1 MRFDSGTPKG
11 GKTMGYELKNA
22 NISYVS
28 LVTKGANGRQFAI
41 MKSESAK
48 QPNIS
53 KQVPILKTEEEKQ
66 LVTGVVYEPDV
77 EDSHGDVMTA
87 EEIEKAAYTFMEN
100 YQHIDKQHD
109 EIAGKGTVVEN
120 WIAKSDMTV
129 GEQEVQAGTWLM
141 TVRVDDADT
150 WEEIKKGE
158 VTGFSM
164 GGFGERV
171 EIAKTDDFTHEDKGL
186 IRKML
191 DFVKGETHKIA
202 KGEVKDRFIDE
213 KQKRDLRA
221 VFNLFEDVFYWEIW
235 ESNPNIERMAAALDD
250 MKDIL
255 SSIKGGYTVSKSED
269 SVQAENIVLESIKK
283 AGKVLS
289 QKNHAKLDEA
299 LALISEI
306 KEAASPQEEDEM
318 KAEDIAEIVKQAVEP
333 LASKLDKIE
342 KQVNGEEVEPTPEE
356 QTEEEKAAAVIQKAL
371 EPITKRLENIENAAS
386 IRKGLDPD
394 EEVTPGQQT
403 IKKSKWAGINL

>member
-1 MRFDSGTPKG
+1 
-11 GKTMGYELKNA
+11 MGYELKNA

-41 MKSESAK
+41 MKSATAK

-77 EDSHGDVMTA
+77 EDSHGDKMTA

-129 GEQEVQAGTWLM
+129 GEQEVKAGTWLM
-141 TVRVDDADT
+141 TVRVDDTET

-171 EIAKTDDFTHEDKGL
+171 EIAKADDFTHEDKGL

-191 DFVKGETHKIA
+191 DFVKGETHKIT
-202 KGEVKDRFIDE
+202 KGEVKDRFIDG
-213 KQKRDLRA
+213 KQNRDLRA
-221 VFNLFEDVFYWEIW
+221 VFDLFEDVFYWEIW
-235 ESNPNIERMAAALDD
+235 ENKPDIDRMTAALDD
-250 MKDIL
+250 MKEVL
-255 SSIKGGYTVSKSED
+255 ASIKGGYTIAKAEGNG
-269 SVQAENIVLESIKK
+269 QADAILLETIKK

-289 QKNHAKLDEA
+289 QKNHTKLDEA
-299 LALISEI
+299 LSLINEI
-306 KEAASPQEEDEM
+306 KESASSEEEEEM
-318 KAEDIAEIVKQAVEP
+318 KVEDIAEIVKQAVEP
-333 LASKLDKIE
+333 LSTKLDKIE
-342 KQVNGEEVEPTPEE
+342 KQVNGEEVPGDNPTPEE
-356 QTEEEKAAAVIQKAL
+356 QTEAEKAAEVIQKAL

-394 EEVTPGQQT
+394 EELTPGQQQ
-403 IKKSKWAGINL
+403 IKKSKWAGLNL

>member
-1 MRFDSGTPKG
+1 
-11 GKTMGYELKNA
+11 MGYELKNA

-77 EDSHGDVMTA
+77 EDSHGDTMTA

-120 WIAKSDMTV
+120 WIAKSDMKV

-171 EIAKTDDFTHEDKGL
+171 EIAKTDDFTLEDKGL

-191 DFVKGETHKIA
+191 DFVKGETHKIT

-235 ESNPNIERMAAALDD
+235 ESNPDIDRMAVALDD

-255 SSIKGGYTVSKSED
+255 SSIKGGYTIAKSED
-269 SVQAENIVLESIKK
+269 SVQAESIVLESIKK

-289 QKNHAKLDEA
+289 QKNHTKLDEA
-299 LALISEI
+299 LALITEI

-333 LASKLDKIE
+333 LATKLEKIE

-371 EPITKRLENIENAAS
+371 EPITKRLDNIENAAS

-394 EEVTPGQQT
+394 EEVTPGQQQ
-403 IKKSKWAGINL
+403 IKKSKWAGLNL

>member
-1 MRFDSGTPKG
+1 
-11 GKTMGYELKNA
+11 MGYELKNA
-22 NISYVS
+22 EISYIS

-41 MKSESAK
+41 MKSTTAK

-77 EDSHGDVMTA
+77 EDSHGDTMTA
-87 EEIEKAAYTFMEN
+87 EEIEKAAYTFMDN

-129 GEQEVQAGTWLM
+129 GEQEVKAGTWLM
-141 TVRVDDADT
+141 TVRVDDTET

-171 EIAKTDDFTHEDKGL
+171 EIAKADDFTHEEKGF
-186 IRKML
+186 IRKMF
-191 DFVKGETHKIA
+191 DFIKGETHRIE
-202 KGEVKDRFIDE
+202 KGEVKDRFIDG
-213 KQKRDLRA
+213 KQNRDLRA
-221 VFNLFEDVFYWEIW
+221 VFDLFEDVFYWEIW
-235 ESNPNIERMAAALDD
+235 ENNPDIDRMTAALDD
-250 MKDIL
+250 MKEVL
-255 SSIKGGYTVSKSED
+255 ASIKGGYTIAKAEGNG
-269 SVQAENIVLESIKK
+269 QADAILLETIKK

-289 QKNHAKLDEA
+289 QKNHTKLDEA
-299 LALISEI
+299 LSLINEI
-306 KEAASPQEEDEM
+306 KESASPEEEEEM
-318 KAEDIAEIVKQAVEP
+318 KVEDIADIVKQAVQP
-333 LASKLDKIE
+333 LAEQVEKIA
-342 KQVNGEEVEPTPEE
+342 KQVNGEEDPGDNPTPEE
-356 QTEEEKAAAVIQKAL
+356 QAETEKIEGMIQKAL
-371 EPITKRLENIENAAS
+371 EPIAKQIEDIGKTAA

-394 EEVTPGQQT
+394 EELTPGQQP
-403 IKKSKWAGINL
+403 IKKSVFSNLSL

>member
-1 MRFDSGTPKG
+1 
-11 GKTMGYELKNA
+11 MGYELKNA

-77 EDSHGDVMTA
+77 EDSHGDKMTA

-235 ESNPNIERMAAALDD
+235 ESNPDIERMAAALDD

-255 SSIKGGYTVSKSED
+255 SSIKGGYTISKSED
-269 SVQAENIVLESIKK
+269 CLQAESIVLESIKK

-318 KAEDIAEIVKQAVEP
+318 KVEEIAEIVKQAVEP

>member
-1 MRFDSGTPKG
+1 MA
-11 GKTMGYELKNA
+11 YELKNA
-22 NISYVS
+22 EISYIS

-41 MKSESAK
+41 MKSATAK

-77 EDSHGDVMTA
+77 EDSHGDIMTA

-235 ESNPNIERMAAALDD
+235 ESNPDIERMAAALDD

-255 SSIKGGYTVSKSED
+255 SSIKGGYTISKSED

-394 EEVTPGQQT
+394 EEVTPGQHT

>member
-1 MRFDSGTPKG
+1 
-11 GKTMGYELKNA
+11 MGYELKNA
-22 NISYVS
+22 EISYIS

-41 MKSESAK
+41 MKSESTK

-77 EDSHGDVMTA
+77 EDSHGDKMTA
-87 EEIEKAAYTFMEN
+87 EEIEKASHTFMEN

-129 GEQEVQAGTWLM
+129 GEQEVKAGTWLM
-141 TVRVDDADT
+141 TVRVDDTDT

-171 EIAKTDDFTHEDKGL
+171 EIAKAEDFTHEDKGL

-191 DFVKGETHKIA
+191 DFVRGENHRIT
-202 KGEVKDRFIDE
+202 KGEVKDRFVDE
-213 KQKRDLRA
+213 RQNRDLRA

-235 ESNPNIERMAAALDD
+235 ENNPDIDRMTAALDD
-250 MKDIL
+250 MKEVL
-255 SSIKGGYTVSKSED
+255 ASIKGGYTIAKAEGNE
-269 SVQAENIVLESIKK
+269 QADEILLEAIKK

-289 QKNHAKLDEA
+289 QKNHTKLDEA
-299 LALISEI
+299 LSLINEI
-306 KEAASPQEEDEM
+306 KEAASSEEEDEM
-318 KAEDIAEIVKQAVEP
+318 KAEDIAEIVKQAIQPFAEQVE
-333 LASKLDKIE
+333 KIA
-342 KQVNGEEVEPTPEE
+342 KQVNGEEVPGDNPTPEE
-356 QTEEEKAAAVIQKAL
+356 QTETEKIDGMIQKAL
-371 EPITKRLENIENAAS
+371 EPIVKQIEDIGKTAS

-394 EEVTPGQQT
+394 EEPIPGQQP
-403 IKKSKWAGINL
+403 IKKSVFSNLNL

>member
-1 MRFDSGTPKG
+1 
-11 GKTMGYELKNA
+11 MGYELKNA

-77 EDSHGDVMTA
+77 EDSHGDTMTA

-120 WIAKSDMTV
+120 WIAKSDMKV

-191 DFVKGETHKIA
+191 DFVKGETHKIT

-235 ESNPNIERMAAALDD
+235 ESNPDIDRMAVAFDD

-255 SSIKGGYTVSKSED
+255 SSIKGGYTIAKSED
-269 SVQAENIVLESIKK
+269 GVQAESIVLESIKK

-289 QKNHAKLDEA
+289 QKNHTKLDEA
-299 LALISEI
+299 LALITEI

-333 LASKLDKIE
+333 LATKLEKIE

-371 EPITKRLENIENAAS
+371 EPITKRLDNIENAAS

-394 EEVTPGQQT
+394 EEVTPGQQQ
-403 IKKSKWAGINL
+403 IKKSKWAGLNL

>member
-1 MRFDSGTPKG
+1 
-11 GKTMGYELKNA
+11 MGYELKNA
-22 NISYVS
+22 NIRYVS

-41 MKSESAK
+41 MKSATAK

-77 EDSHGDVMTA
+77 EDSHGDKMTA

-129 GEQEVQAGTWLM
+129 GEQEVKAGTWLM

-171 EIAKTDDFTHEDKGL
+171 EIAKADDFTHEEKGF
-186 IRKML
+186 IRKMF
-191 DFVKGETHKIA
+191 DFIKGETHRIE
-202 KGEVKDRFIDE
+202 KGEVKDRFIDG
-213 KQKRDLRA
+213 KQNRDLRA
-221 VFNLFEDVFYWEIW
+221 VFDLFEDVFYWEIW
-235 ESNPNIERMAAALDD
+235 ENNPDIDRMAAALDD
-250 MKDIL
+250 MKEVL
-255 SSIKGGYTVSKSED
+255 ASIKGGYTIVKAD
-269 SVQAENIVLESIKK
+269 DKTQAEIIVLESIKK

-306 KEAASPQEEDEM
+306 KEAASPEEEEEM
-318 KAEDIAEIVKQAVEP
+318 KVEDIAEIVKQAVEP
-333 LASKLDKIE
+333 LATKLDKIE

-356 QTEEEKAAAVIQKAL
+356 QTAEEKIADIIQKAID
-371 EPITKRLENIENAAS
+371 PIAKRVENIENAAS

-394 EEVTPGQQT
+394 EEVTPGQQQ
-403 IKKSKWAGINL
+403 IKKSKWAGLNL

>member
-1 MRFDSGTPKG
+1 
-11 GKTMGYELKNA
+11 MGYELKNA

-41 MKSESAK
+41 MKSASTK

-53 KQVPILKTEEEKQ
+53 KQVPILKTEVEKQ

-77 EDSHGDVMTA
+77 EDSHGDKMTA

-129 GEQEVQAGTWLM
+129 GEQEVKAGTWLM

-171 EIAKTDDFTHEDKGL
+171 EIAKADDFTHEEKGF
-186 IRKML
+186 IRKMF
-191 DFVKGETHKIA
+191 DFIKGETHRIE
-202 KGEVKDRFIDE
+202 KGEVKDRFIDG
-213 KQKRDLRA
+213 KQNRDLRA
-221 VFNLFEDVFYWEIW
+221 VFDLFEDVFYWEIW
-235 ESNPNIERMAAALDD
+235 ENNPDIDRMAAALDD
-250 MKDIL
+250 MKEVL
-255 SSIKGGYTVSKSED
+255 ASIKGGYTIVKAD
-269 SVQAENIVLESIKK
+269 DKTQAEIIVLESIKK

-306 KEAASPQEEDEM
+306 KEAASPEEEEEM
-318 KAEDIAEIVKQAVEP
+318 KVEDIAEIVKQAVEP
-333 LASKLDKIE
+333 LATKLDKIE

-356 QTEEEKAAAVIQKAL
+356 QTAEEKIADIIQKAID
-371 EPITKRLENIENAAS
+371 PIAKRVENIENAAS

-394 EEVTPGQQT
+394 EEFTPGQQT
-403 IKKSKWAGINL
+403 IKKSVFSNLNL

>member
-1 MRFDSGTPKG
+1 
-11 GKTMGYELKNA
+11 MGYELKNA

-28 LVTKGANGRQFAI
+28 LVTQGANGRQFAI

-48 QPNIS
+48 QTNIS

-77 EDSHGDVMTA
+77 EDSHGDTMTA

-129 GEQEVQAGTWLM
+129 GEQEVKAGTWLM
-141 TVRVDDADT
+141 TVRVDDTDT
-150 WEEIKKGE
+150 WEEIKKGD

-171 EIAKTDDFTHEDKGL
+171 EITKADDLTHEEKGI
-186 IRKML
+186 IRKMVG
-191 DFVKGETHKIA
+191 FFKGEKHDIK
-202 KGEVKDRFIDE
+202 KGEVKDRFVDE
-213 KQKRDLRA
+213 RQNRDLRA

-235 ESNPNIERMAAALDD
+235 ENNPDIDRMTTALDD
-250 MKDIL
+250 MKEIL
-255 SSIKGGYTVSKSED
+255 SSIKGGYTIAKSED
-269 SVQAENIVLESIKK
+269 SLQAESIVLESIKK

-306 KEAASPQEEDEM
+306 KEAAAPQEEDEM
-318 KAEDIAEIVKQAVEP
+318 KADEIAEIVKQAIQPFAEQVE
-333 LASKLDKIE
+333 KIA
-342 KQVNGEEVEPTPEE
+342 KQVNGEEVPGDNPTPEE
-356 QTEEEKAAAVIQKAL
+356 QTEEGKVAAAIQKAL
-371 EPITKRLENIENAAS
+371 EPYAERLENIENAAT

-394 EEVTPGQQT
+394 EEFTPGQQP
-403 IKKSKWAGINL
+403 IKKSVWAGINL

>member
-1 MRFDSGTPKG
+1 
-11 GKTMGYELKNA
+11 MGYELKNA

-66 LVTGVVYEPDV
+66 LVTGVVYEPNV
-77 EDSHGDVMTA
+77 EDSHGDTMTA

-141 TVRVDDADT
+141 TVRVDDVDT

-191 DFVKGETHKIA
+191 DFVKGESHKIT

-235 ESNPNIERMAAALDD
+235 ESNPDIDRMAAALDD

-255 SSIKGGYTVSKSED
+255 SSIKGGYTIAKSED
-269 SVQAENIVLESIKK
+269 NVQAESIVLESIKK

-306 KEAASPQEEDEM
+306 KEAASPQEENEM
-318 KAEDIAEIVKQAVEP
+318 KAEDIAEIVEQAVEP
-333 LASKLDKIE
+333 LATKLDKIE

-394 EEVTPGQQT
+394 EEVTPGQQQ
-403 IKKSKWAGINL
+403 IKKSKWAGLNL

>member
-1 MRFDSGTPKG
+1 MA
-11 GKTMGYELKNA
+11 YELKNA
-22 NISYVS
+22 EISYIS

-77 EDSHGDVMTA
+77 EDSHGDKMTA

-191 DFVKGETHKIA
+191 DFVKGETHKIT

-235 ESNPNIERMAAALDD
+235 ESNPDIDRMVAALDD

-255 SSIKGGYTVSKSED
+255 SSIKGGYTIAKSED
-269 SVQAENIVLESIKK
+269 SVEAESIVLESIKK

-289 QKNHAKLDEA
+289 QKNHTKLDEA
-299 LALISEI
+299 LALITEI

-333 LASKLDKIE
+333 LATKLEKIE

-394 EEVTPGQQT
+394 EEVTPGQQQ
-403 IKKSKWAGINL
+403 IKKSKWAGLNL

>member
-1 MRFDSGTPKG
+1 
-11 GKTMGYELKNA
+11 MGYELKNA
-22 NISYVS
+22 EISYIS

-41 MKSESAK
+41 MKSTTDK

-77 EDSHGDVMTA
+77 EDSHGDTMTA
-87 EEIEKAAYTFMEN
+87 EEIEKASHTFMEN

-129 GEQEVQAGTWLM
+129 GEQEVKAGTWLM
-141 TVRVDDADT
+141 TVRVDDTET

-171 EIAKTDDFTHEDKGL
+171 EIAKVDDFTHEEKGF
-186 IRKML
+186 IRKMF
-191 DFVKGETHKIA
+191 DFIKGETHKIE
-202 KGEVKDRFIDE
+202 KGEVKDRFIDG
-213 KQKRDLRA
+213 KQNRDLRA
-221 VFNLFEDVFYWEIW
+221 VFDLFEDVFYWEIW
-235 ESNPNIERMAAALDD
+235 ENSPDIDRMTAALDD
-250 MKDIL
+250 MKEVL
-255 SSIKGGYTVSKSED
+255 TSIKGGYTIVKAEGNG
-269 SVQAENIVLESIKK
+269 QADEILLETIKK

-289 QKNHAKLDEA
+289 QNNHTKLDAA
-299 LALISEI
+299 LSLINEI
-306 KEAASPQEEDEM
+306 KEAATSQEDEEM
-318 KAEDIAEIVKQAVEP
+318 KVEEIAEIVKQAVEP
-333 LASKLDKIE
+333 LATKLDKIE

-356 QTEEEKAAAVIQKAL
+356 QTDEEKAAAVIQKAL
-371 EPITKRLENIENAAS
+371 EPFAKRLDNLENTAS

-394 EEVTPGQQT
+394 EEFTPGQQP
-403 IKKSKWAGINL
+403 IKKSVFSNLNL

>member
-1 MRFDSGTPKG
+1 
-11 GKTMGYELKNA
+11 MGYELKNA

-41 MKSESAK
+41 MKSATAK

-77 EDSHGDVMTA
+77 EDSHGDKMTA

-100 YQHIDKQHD
+100 YQNIDKQHD

-129 GEQEVQAGTWLM
+129 GEQEVKAGTWLM

-171 EIAKTDDFTHEDKGL
+171 EIAKADDFTHEEKGF
-186 IRKML
+186 IRKMF
-191 DFVKGETHKIA
+191 DFIKGETHRIE
-202 KGEVKDRFIDE
+202 KGEVKDRFIDG
-213 KQKRDLRA
+213 KQNRDLRA
-221 VFNLFEDVFYWEIW
+221 VFDLFEDVFYWEIW
-235 ESNPNIERMAAALDD
+235 ENNPDIDRMAAALDD
-250 MKDIL
+250 MKEVL
-255 SSIKGGYTVSKSED
+255 ASIKGGYTIVKAD
-269 SVQAENIVLESIKK
+269 DKTQAEIIVLESIKK

-306 KEAASPQEEDEM
+306 KEAASPEEEEEM
-318 KAEDIAEIVKQAVEP
+318 KVEDIAEIVKQAVEP
-333 LASKLDKIE
+333 LATKLDKIE

-356 QTEEEKAAAVIQKAL
+356 QTAEEKIADIIQKAID
-371 EPITKRLENIENAAS
+371 PIAKRVENIENAAS

-394 EEVTPGQQT
+394 EEFTPGQQT
-403 IKKSKWAGINL
+403 IKKSVFSNLNL

>member
-1 MRFDSGTPKG
+1 
-11 GKTMGYELKNA
+11 MGYELKNA
-22 NISYVS
+22 NISYIS

-48 QPNIS
+48 QQNIT

-77 EDSHGDVMTA
+77 EDSHGDKMTA

-129 GEQEVQAGTWLM
+129 GEQEVKAGTWLM
-141 TVRVDDADT
+141 TVRVDDAET

-202 KGEVKDRFIDE
+202 KGEVKDRFVDE

-235 ESNPNIERMAAALDD
+235 ESNPDIDRMAAALDD

-255 SSIKGGYTVSKSED
+255 SSIKGGYTIAKSED
-269 SVQAENIVLESIKK
+269 SVQAESIVLESIKK

-289 QKNHAKLDEA
+289 QKNHTKLDEA
-299 LALISEI
+299 LALITEI

-333 LASKLDKIE
+333 LATKLEKIE

-356 QTEEEKAAAVIQKAL
+356 QTEEEKAAAVIQKVL

-394 EEVTPGQQT
+394 EEVTPGQQQ
-403 IKKSKWAGINL
+403 IKKSKWAGLNL

>member
-1 MRFDSGTPKG
+1 
-11 GKTMGYELKNA
+11 MGYELKNA

-77 EDSHGDVMTA
+77 EDSHGDKMTA

-129 GEQEVQAGTWLM
+129 GEQEVKAGTWLM
-141 TVRVDDADT
+141 TVRVDDTET

-171 EIAKTDDFTHEDKGL
+171 EIAKADDFTHEDKGL

-191 DFVKGETHKIA
+191 DFVKGETHKIT
-202 KGEVKDRFIDE
+202 KGEVKDRFIDG
-213 KQKRDLRA
+213 KQNRDLRA
-221 VFNLFEDVFYWEIW
+221 VFDLFEDVFYWEIW
-235 ESNPNIERMAAALDD
+235 ENKPDIDRMTAALDD
-250 MKDIL
+250 MKEVL
-255 SSIKGGYTVSKSED
+255 ASIKGGYTIAKAEGNG
-269 SVQAENIVLESIKK
+269 QADAILLETIKK

-289 QKNHAKLDEA
+289 QKNHTKLDEA
-299 LALISEI
+299 LSLINEI
-306 KEAASPQEEDEM
+306 KESASSEEEEEM
-318 KAEDIAEIVKQAVEP
+318 KVEDIAEIVKQAVEP
-333 LASKLDKIE
+333 LSTKLDKIE
-342 KQVNGEEVEPTPEE
+342 KQVNGEEVPGDNPTPEE
-356 QTEEEKAAAVIQKAL
+356 QTEAEKAAEVIQKAL

-394 EEVTPGQQT
+394 EELTPGQQQ
-403 IKKSKWAGINL
+403 IKKSKWAGLNL

>member
-1 MRFDSGTPKG
+1 MA
-11 GKTMGYELKNA
+11 YELKNA
-22 NISYVS
+22 EISYIS

-41 MKSESAK
+41 MKSATAK

-53 KQVPILKTEEEKQ
+53 KQVSILKTEEEKQ

-77 EDSHGDVMTA
+77 EDSHGDIMTA

-235 ESNPNIERMAAALDD
+235 ESNPDIERMAAALDD

-255 SSIKGGYTVSKSED
+255 SSIKGGYTISKSED

>member
-1 MRFDSGTPKG
+1 
-11 GKTMGYELKNA
+11 MGYELKNA
-22 NISYVS
+22 NISYIS

-48 QPNIS
+48 QPNINIS

-77 EDSHGDVMTA
+77 EDSHGDIMTA

-129 GEQEVQAGTWLM
+129 GEQEVKAGTWLM
-141 TVRVDDADT
+141 TVRVDDAET

-202 KGEVKDRFIDE
+202 KGEVKDRFVDE

-235 ESNPNIERMAAALDD
+235 ESNPDIDRMAAALDD

-255 SSIKGGYTVSKSED
+255 SSIKGGYTIAKSED
-269 SVQAENIVLESIKK
+269 SVQAESIVLESIKK

-289 QKNHAKLDEA
+289 QKNHTKLDEA
-299 LALISEI
+299 LALITEI

-333 LASKLDKIE
+333 LATKLEKIE

-394 EEVTPGQQT
+394 EEVTPGQQQ
-403 IKKSKWAGINL
+403 IKKSKWAGLNL

>member
-1 MRFDSGTPKG
+1 
-11 GKTMGYELKNA
+11 MGYELKNA

-41 MKSESAK
+41 MKSESTK

-53 KQVPILKTEEEKQ
+53 KQIPILKTEEEKQ
-66 LVTGVVYEPDV
+66 LITGVVYEPLV
-77 EDSHGDVMTA
+77 EDSHDDMMTA

-120 WIAKSDMTV
+120 WIAKSDMMV
-129 GEQEVQAGTWLM
+129 GDQEVTAGTWLM
-141 TVRVDDADT
+141 TVRVDDEET
-150 WEEIKKGE
+150 WEQVKKGDI
-158 VTGFSM
+158 TGFSM
-164 GGFGERV
+164 GGFAERI
-171 EIAKTDDFTHEDKGL
+171 EIAKSDDFTHEDKSL

-191 DFVKGETHKIA
+191 DFVKGEKHEIK

-235 ESNPNIERMAAALDD
+235 ENNPDIDRMTAALDD
-250 MKDIL
+250 MKEIL
-255 SSIKGGYTVSKSED
+255 SSIKGGYTIAK
-269 SVQAENIVLESIKK
+269 AENNGQADEILLETIKK

-289 QKNHAKLDEA
+289 QKNQTKLDEA
-299 LALISEI
+299 LSLINEI
-306 KEAASPQEEDEM
+306 KDAATSQEDEEM
-318 KAEDIAEIVKQAVEP
+318 KAEDIAEIVKQAVQP
-333 LASKLDKIE
+333 LTEQVEKIA
-342 KQVNGEEVEPTPEE
+342 KQVNGEEATGDNPTPEE
-356 QTEEEKAAAVIQKAL
+356 QTETEKIEGMIQKAL
-371 EPITKRLENIENAAS
+371 EPIAKQIEDIGKTAS

-394 EEVTPGQQT
+394 GDPIPGQQP
-403 IKKSKWAGINL
+403 IKKSKWTGLNL

>member
-1 MRFDSGTPKG
+1 
-11 GKTMGYELKNA
+11 
-22 NISYVS
+22 
-28 LVTKGANGRQFAI
+28 
-41 MKSESAK
+41 
-48 QPNIS
+48 
-53 KQVPILKTEEEKQ
+53 EEEKQ
-66 LVTGVVYEPDV
+66 LVTGIVYEPDV
-77 EDSHGDVMTA
+77 EDSHGDIMTA

-221 VFNLFEDVFYWEIW
+221 VFNLFEDVF
-235 ESNPNIERMAAALDD
+235 
-250 MKDIL
+250 
-255 SSIKGGYTVSKSED
+255 
-269 SVQAENIVLESIKK
+269 
-283 AGKVLS
+283 
-289 QKNHAKLDEA
+289 
-299 LALISEI
+299 
-306 KEAASPQEEDEM
+306 
-318 KAEDIAEIVKQAVEP
+318 
-333 LASKLDKIE
+333 
-342 KQVNGEEVEPTPEE
+342 
-356 QTEEEKAAAVIQKAL
+356 
-371 EPITKRLENIENAAS
+371 
-386 IRKGLDPD
+386 
-394 EEVTPGQQT
+394 
-403 IKKSKWAGINL
+403 

>member
-1 MRFDSGTPKG
+1 
-11 GKTMGYELKNA
+11 MGYELKNA

-41 MKSESAK
+41 MKSEPAK

-77 EDSHGDVMTA
+77 EDSHGDTMTA

-191 DFVKGETHKIA
+191 DFVKGETHKIT
-202 KGEVKDRFIDE
+202 KGEIKDRFIDE

-235 ESNPNIERMAAALDD
+235 ESKPDIDRMAAALDD

-255 SSIKGGYTVSKSED
+255 SSIKDGYTIAKSED
-269 SVQAENIVLESIKK
+269 SVQAASIVLESIKK

-289 QKNHAKLDEA
+289 QKNHTKLDEA
-299 LALISEI
+299 LALITEI
-306 KEAASPQEEDEM
+306 KEAASPQEENEM

-333 LASKLDKIE
+333 LATKLEKIE

-394 EEVTPGQQT
+394 VEVAPGQQP
-403 IKKSKWAGINL
+403 IKKSKWAGLNL

>member
-1 MRFDSGTPKG
+1 
-11 GKTMGYELKNA
+11 MGYELKNA

-41 MKSESAK
+41 MKSATAK

-77 EDSHGDVMTA
+77 EDSHGDKMTA

-129 GEQEVQAGTWLM
+129 GEQEVKAGTWLM
-141 TVRVDDADT
+141 TVRVDDTET

-164 GGFGERV
+164 GGFGDRV
-171 EIAKTDDFTHEDKGL
+171 EIAKADDFTHEDKGL

-191 DFVKGETHKIA
+191 DFVKGETHKIT
-202 KGEVKDRFIDE
+202 KGEVKDRFIDG
-213 KQKRDLRA
+213 KQNRDLRA
-221 VFNLFEDVFYWEIW
+221 VFDLFEDVFYWEIW
-235 ESNPNIERMAAALDD
+235 ENKPDIDRMTAALDD
-250 MKDIL
+250 MKEVL
-255 SSIKGGYTVSKSED
+255 ASIKGGYTIAKAEGNG
-269 SVQAENIVLESIKK
+269 QADAILLETIKK

-289 QKNHAKLDEA
+289 QKNHTKLDEA
-299 LALISEI
+299 LSLINEI
-306 KEAASPQEEDEM
+306 KESASPEEEEEM
-318 KAEDIAEIVKQAVEP
+318 KVEDIAEIVKQAVEP
-333 LASKLDKIE
+333 LSTKLDKIE
-342 KQVNGEEVEPTPEE
+342 KQVNGEEVPGDNPTPEE
-356 QTEEEKAAAVIQKAL
+356 QTEAEKAAEVIQKAL

-394 EEVTPGQQT
+394 EELTPGQQQ
-403 IKKSKWAGINL
+403 IKKSKWAGLNL

>member
-1 MRFDSGTPKG
+1 
-11 GKTMGYELKNA
+11 MGYELKNA
-22 NISYVS
+22 NISYIS

-77 EDSHGDVMTA
+77 EDSHGDIMTA

-171 EIAKTDDFTHEDKGL
+171 EIVKTDDFTHEDKGL

-191 DFVKGETHKIA
+191 DFVKGETHKIT

-235 ESNPNIERMAAALDD
+235 ESNPDIDRMTAALDD

-255 SSIKGGYTVSKSED
+255 SSIKGGYTIAKSED
-269 SVQAENIVLESIKK
+269 SVQAESIVLESIKK

-289 QKNHAKLDEA
+289 QKNHTKLDEA
-299 LALISEI
+299 LALITEI

-356 QTEEEKAAAVIQKAL
+356 QTEEEIAAAVIQKAL

-394 EEVTPGQQT
+394 EEVTPGQQP
-403 IKKSKWAGINL
+403 IKKSKWAGLNL

>member
-1 MRFDSGTPKG
+1 
-11 GKTMGYELKNA
+11 MGYELKNA

-77 EDSHGDVMTA
+77 EDSHGDTMTA

-171 EIAKTDDFTHEDKGL
+171 EIAKTHDFTHEDKGL

-191 DFVKGETHKIA
+191 DFVKGETHKIT
-202 KGEVKDRFIDE
+202 KGEVKDRFVDG

-221 VFNLFEDVFYWEIW
+221 VFDLFEDVFYWEIW
-235 ESNPNIERMAAALDD
+235 ENNPDIDRMTAALDD
-250 MKDIL
+250 MKEIL
-255 SSIKGGYTVSKSED
+255 SSIKGGYTIAKSED
-269 SVQAENIVLESIKK
+269 SVQADVILLENIKK

-306 KEAASPQEEDEM
+306 KEAAAPQEEDEM

-333 LASKLDKIE
+333 LATKLDKIE
-342 KQVNGEEVEPTPEE
+342 KQVNGEELEPTPEE

-394 EEVTPGQQT
+394 EDFKPRQQP
-403 IKKSKWAGINL
+403 IKKSVWAGINL

>member
-1 MRFDSGTPKG
+1 
-11 GKTMGYELKNA
+11 MGYELKNA

-48 QPNIS
+48 QQNIT

-77 EDSHGDVMTA
+77 EDSHGDKMTA

-171 EIAKTDDFTHEDKGL
+171 EIAKTDDFTNEDKGI

-235 ESNPNIERMAAALDD
+235 ESNPDIDRMAAALDD

-255 SSIKGGYTVSKSED
+255 SSIKGGYTISKSED
-269 SVQAENIVLESIKK
+269 SIQAESIVLESIKK

-318 KAEDIAEIVKQAVEP
+318 KVEEIAEIVKQAVEP

>member
-1 MRFDSGTPKG
+1 
-11 GKTMGYELKNA
+11 MGYELKNA

-77 EDSHGDVMTA
+77 EDSHGDKMTA

-109 EIAGKGTVVEN
+109 QIAGKGTVVEN

-191 DFVKGETHKIA
+191 DFVKGETHKIT

-235 ESNPNIERMAAALDD
+235 ESNPDIDRMVAALDD

-255 SSIKGGYTVSKSED
+255 SSIKGGYTIAKSEG
-269 SVQAENIVLESIKK
+269 SVQAESIVLENIKK

-289 QKNHAKLDEA
+289 QKNHTKLDEA
-299 LALISEI
+299 LALITEI

-333 LASKLDKIE
+333 LATKLEKIE

-356 QTEEEKAAAVIQKAL
+356 QTEEGKAAAVIQKAL
-371 EPITKRLENIENAAS
+371 EPITKRLESIENAAS

-394 EEVTPGQQT
+394 EEFTPGKQP
-403 IKKSKWAGINL
+403 IKKSVFANLNL

>member
-1 MRFDSGTPKG
+1 
-11 GKTMGYELKNA
+11 MGYELKNA

-41 MKSESAK
+41 MKSATAK

-53 KQVPILKTEEEKQ
+53 KQVPILKTEEDKQ

-77 EDSHGDVMTA
+77 EDTHGDTMTA

-191 DFVKGETHKIA
+191 DFVKGETHKIT

-235 ESNPNIERMAAALDD
+235 ESNPDIDRMATALDD

-255 SSIKGGYTVSKSED
+255 SSIKGGYTIAKSED

-289 QKNHAKLDEA
+289 QKNHEKLDEA

-333 LASKLDKIE
+333 LTTKLDKIE
-342 KQVNGEEVEPTPEE
+342 KQVNGEEIEPKPEE
-356 QTEEEKAAAVIQKAL
+356 LTEEEKTAAVIQKAL
-371 EPITKRLENIENAAS
+371 EPFAERLENIEKAAS
-386 IRKGLDPD
+386 IRKSLDPD
-394 EEVTPGQQT
+394 EEYIPGQQP
-403 IKKSKWAGINL
+403 IKKSIWTGVNL

>member
-1 MRFDSGTPKG
+1 MA
-11 GKTMGYELKNA
+11 YELKNA
-22 NISYVS
+22 EISYIS

-41 MKSESAK
+41 MKSATAK

-77 EDSHGDVMTA
+77 EDSHGDIMTA

-235 ESNPNIERMAAALDD
+235 ESNPDIERMAAALDD

-255 SSIKGGYTVSKSED
+255 SSIKGGYTISKSED

>member
-1 MRFDSGTPKG
+1 
-11 GKTMGYELKNA
+11 MGYELKNA

-41 MKSESAK
+41 MKSEAAK

-77 EDSHGDVMTA
+77 EDSHGDKMTA

-141 TVRVDDADT
+141 TVRVDDAET

-202 KGEVKDRFIDE
+202 KGEVKDRFVDE

-235 ESNPNIERMAAALDD
+235 ESNPDIDRMAAALDD

-255 SSIKGGYTVSKSED
+255 SSIKGGYTIAKSED
-269 SVQAENIVLESIKK
+269 SVQAESIVLESIKK

-289 QKNHAKLDEA
+289 QKNHTKLDEA
-299 LALISEI
+299 LALITEI

-333 LASKLDKIE
+333 LATKLEKIE

-356 QTEEEKAAAVIQKAL
+356 QTEEETAAAVIQKAL

-394 EEVTPGQQT
+394 EEVTPGQQQ
-403 IKKSKWAGINL
+403 IKKSKWAGLNL

>member
-1 MRFDSGTPKG
+1 
-11 GKTMGYELKNA
+11 MGYELKNA

-41 MKSESAK
+41 MKSATAK

-77 EDSHGDVMTA
+77 EDSHGDKMTA
-87 EEIEKAAYTFMEN
+87 EEIEKASHTFMEN

-129 GEQEVQAGTWLM
+129 GEQEVKAGTWLM

-171 EIAKTDDFTHEDKGL
+171 EIAKDADFTHEEKGF
-186 IRKML
+186 IRKMF
-191 DFVKGETHKIA
+191 DFIKGETHRIE
-202 KGEVKDRFIDE
+202 KGEVKDRFNDG
-213 KQKRDLRA
+213 KQNRDLRA
-221 VFNLFEDVFYWEIW
+221 AFDLFEDVFYWEIW
-235 ESNPNIERMAAALDD
+235 ENNPDIDRMTAALDD
-250 MKDIL
+250 MKEVL
-255 SSIKGGYTVSKSED
+255 TSIKGGYTIAKAEGNG
-269 SVQAENIVLESIKK
+269 QADEILLETIKK

-289 QKNHAKLDEA
+289 KKNHTKLDEA
-299 LALISEI
+299 LSLINEI
-306 KEAASPQEEDEM
+306 KEAATPQEEDEM
-318 KAEDIAEIVKQAVEP
+318 KADEIAEIVKQAIQPFAEQVE
-333 LASKLDKIE
+333 KIA
-342 KQVNGEEVEPTPEE
+342 KQVNGEEVPGDNPTPEE
-356 QTEEEKAAAVIQKAL
+356 QTETEKINGMIQKAL
-371 EPITKRLENIENAAS
+371 EPIVKQIEDIGKTAS

-394 EEVTPGQQT
+394 EEFTPGQQQ
-403 IKKSKWAGINL
+403 IKKSVFSNLNL

>member
-1 MRFDSGTPKG
+1 
-11 GKTMGYELKNA
+11 MGYELKNA

-41 MKSESAK
+41 MKSEFAK

-77 EDSHGDVMTA
+77 EDSHGDKMTA

-191 DFVKGETHKIA
+191 DFVKGETHKIT

-235 ESNPNIERMAAALDD
+235 ESNPDIDRMVAALDD

-255 SSIKGGYTVSKSED
+255 SSIKGGYTISKSED

-403 IKKSKWAGINL
+403 IKKSRWAGINL

>member
-1 MRFDSGTPKG
+1 
-11 GKTMGYELKNA
+11 MGYELKNA

-77 EDSHGDVMTA
+77 EDSHGDKMTA

-191 DFVKGETHKIA
+191 DFVKGETHKIT

-235 ESNPNIERMAAALDD
+235 ESNPDIDRMVAALDD

-255 SSIKGGYTVSKSED
+255 SSIKGGYTIAKSED
-269 SVQAENIVLESIKK
+269 SVQAESIVLESIKK

-289 QKNHAKLDEA
+289 QKNHTKLDEA
-299 LALISEI
+299 LALITEI

-333 LASKLDKIE
+333 
-342 KQVNGEEVEPTPEE
+342 
-356 QTEEEKAAAVIQKAL
+356 
-371 EPITKRLENIENAAS
+371 ITKRIENIENAAS

-394 EEVTPGQQT
+394 EEVTPGQQP
-403 IKKSKWAGINL
+403 IKKSVFSNLNL

>member
-1 MRFDSGTPKG
+1 
-11 GKTMGYELKNA
+11 MGYELKNA

-28 LVTKGANGRQFAI
+28 LVSKGANGRQFAI
-41 MKSESAK
+41 MKSATTK

-77 EDSHGDVMTA
+77 EDSHGDTMTA

-100 YQHIDKQHD
+100 YQHVDKQHD

-129 GEQEVQAGTWLM
+129 GEQEVKAGTWLM

-171 EIAKTDDFTHEDKGL
+171 EIAKADDFTHEEKGF
-186 IRKML
+186 IRKIF
-191 DFVKGETHKIA
+191 DFIKGETHRIE
-202 KGEVKDRFIDE
+202 KGEVKDRFIDG
-213 KQKRDLRA
+213 KQNRDLRA
-221 VFNLFEDVFYWEIW
+221 VFDLFEDVFYWEIW
-235 ESNPNIERMAAALDD
+235 ENNPDIDRMAAALDD
-250 MKDIL
+250 MKEVL
-255 SSIKGGYTVSKSED
+255 ASIKGGYTIVKAD
-269 SVQAENIVLESIKK
+269 DKTQAEIIVLESIKK

-306 KEAASPQEEDEM
+306 KEAASPEEEEEM
-318 KAEDIAEIVKQAVEP
+318 KVEDIAEIVKQAVEP
-333 LASKLDKIE
+333 LATKLDKIE

-356 QTEEEKAAAVIQKAL
+356 QTAEEKIADIIQKAID
-371 EPITKRLENIENAAS
+371 PIAKRVENIENAAS

-394 EEVTPGQQT
+394 EEFTPGQQT
-403 IKKSKWAGINL
+403 IKKSVFSNLNL

>member
-1 MRFDSGTPKG
+1 
-11 GKTMGYELKNA
+11 MGYELKNA

-77 EDSHGDVMTA
+77 EDSHGDTMTA

-141 TVRVDDADT
+141 TVRVDDVDT

-171 EIAKTDDFTHEDKGL
+171 EIAKTNDFTHEDKGL

-191 DFVKGETHKIA
+191 DFVKGENHKIT

-235 ESNPNIERMAAALDD
+235 ESNPDIDRMTAALDD

-255 SSIKGGYTVSKSED
+255 SSIKGGYTIAKSDD
-269 SVQAENIVLESIKK
+269 STQAESIVLESIKK

-289 QKNHAKLDEA
+289 QKNHTKLDEA
-299 LALISEI
+299 LALITEI

-333 LASKLDKIE
+333 LATKLDKIE
-342 KQVNGEEVEPTPEE
+342 KQVNGEEVEPTPQE

-394 EEVTPGQQT
+394 VEVALGQQP
-403 IKKSKWAGINL
+403 IKKSKWAGLNL